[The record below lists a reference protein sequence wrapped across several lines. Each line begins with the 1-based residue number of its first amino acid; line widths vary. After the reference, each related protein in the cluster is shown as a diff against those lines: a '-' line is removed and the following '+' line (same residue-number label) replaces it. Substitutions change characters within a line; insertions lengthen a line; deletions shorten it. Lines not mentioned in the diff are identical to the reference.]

1 MNQDQADCRNMLRAR
16 GAISASA
23 LQNLLDAGFIVIS
36 GPVAGE
42 RVAQLAAAY
51 DSVIENAPSGDVSI
65 SRSTTRV
72 HDLVNHGLLF
82 DELYLF
88 RPVIEACCHV
98 INEPFKL
105 SAMLARTVHPHSPA
119 QPLHVDCKRDG
130 KGSGMVGFIIMLDE
144 FRSDNGATRFVPG
157 SQQMLRSPEEMM
169 IDTSADHEDQVLAC
183 GEAGS
188 LILYDGSVWHG
199 HSANRTDQPRRSIQG
214 AFIPRSRRAAID
226 QRARIRP
233 ETLGRIGSLARY
245 LLDLEPDVQIQ

>member
-1 MNQDQADCRNMLRAR
+1 MSQDQASWYKNLRPGR
-16 GAISASA
+16 EISTSD
-23 LQNLLDAGFIVIS
+23 LQNLLDTGFIVVP

-42 RVAQLAAAY
+42 RLVQLTAAY

-72 HDLVNHGLLF
+72 HDLVNHGPEF
-82 DELYLF
+82 DKLYLF
-88 RPVIEACCHV
+88 GPVIEACCRM

-157 SQQMLRSPEEMM
+157 SHQVLRSPEEMM
-169 IDTSADHEDQVLAC
+169 IDITADHEDQVLAC

-188 LILYDGSVWHG
+188 IIIYDGSVWHG

-214 AFIPRSRRAAID
+214 AFIPRSRQAAID
-226 QRARIRP
+226 QHARIRP
-233 ETLGRIGSLARY
+233 ETLGRIGSLAKY
-245 LLDLEPDVQIQ
+245 LLDLEPDV